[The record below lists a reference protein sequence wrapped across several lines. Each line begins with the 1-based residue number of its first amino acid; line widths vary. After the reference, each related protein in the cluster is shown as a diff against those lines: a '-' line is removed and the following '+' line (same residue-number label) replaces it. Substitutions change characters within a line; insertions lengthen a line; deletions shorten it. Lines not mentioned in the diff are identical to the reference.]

1 MSDTID
7 DFLTLDTI
15 AGMGFRDP
23 LNKSAPI
30 GDTNYF

>member
-1 MSDTID
+1 MSQKELWMLIKR
-7 DFLTLDTI
+7 LPGW
-15 AGMGFRDP
+15 AKDP